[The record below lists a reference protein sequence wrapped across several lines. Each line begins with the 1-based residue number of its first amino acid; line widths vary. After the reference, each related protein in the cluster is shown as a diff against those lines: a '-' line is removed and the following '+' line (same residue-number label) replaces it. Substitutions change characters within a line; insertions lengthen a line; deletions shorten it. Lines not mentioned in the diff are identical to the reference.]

1 MSKRK
6 ELLRKVNSHIKD
18 LEKRGIDIER
28 VTEGK
33 SAEQL
38 AWNKRTYDNFMKKKH
53 NVLVRE
59 RDRKKRTNIQGYTL
73 TEKEYKIVKG
83 LENKMKKKKMNEFS
97 KMEKVLGRL
106 SDVEKAFLMGVPVR
120 HVNSNENIELQT
132 SFRKE
137 NYFDTYNSS
146 IDLKYFKEFIEEEIE
161 DFSWEQVIDKKRDE
175 LKAELTDWANSG
187 LLGLGDD
194 KYKKNTV
201 NELMEMYDNMGL
213 IQAVQFNQ
221 DMKHKLQYVESAAN
235 NIYSVW
241 DEKRLLMDLMKKQDD
256 REFIM
261 SR

>member
-6 ELLRKVNSHIKD
+6 ELLRKVNRHLKD

-28 VTEGK
+28 VTGGK

-59 RDRKKRTNIQGYTL
+59 RDKKKRTNIQGYTL

-83 LENKMKKKKMNEFS
+83 LENKMNKKKMNELS
-97 KMEKVLGRL
+97 KMEKILGGL
-106 SDVEKAFLMGVPVR
+106 SDVERAFLKGVPVR
-120 HVNSNENIELQT
+120 HANSNENIELQL

-146 IDLKYFKEFIEEEIE
+146 IDLKYFKEFIEEEIQ
-161 DFSWEQVIDKKRDE
+161 DFSWEQVMDKKRDE
-175 LKAELTDWANSG
+175 LKQELSEWAESG

-194 KYKKNTV
+194 KYKKNV
-201 NELMEMYDNMGL
+201 VDELMQQYDNMGL
-213 IQAVQFNQ
+213 IQSIQFNQ
-221 DMKHKLQYVESAAN
+221 DMKHKLQYVESASN

-241 DEKRLLMDLMKKQDD
+241 DEKRLLQDLMKKQDD
-256 REFIM
+256 REFMI

>member
-6 ELLRKVNSHIKD
+6 ELLRKVNRHLKD

-28 VTEGK
+28 VTGGK

-59 RDRKKRTNIQGYTL
+59 RDKKKRTNIQGYTL
-73 TEKEYKIVKG
+73 SEKEYRIVKD
-83 LENKMKKKKMNEFS
+83 LENKMNKKKMNELA
-97 KMEKVLGRL
+97 KMEKVVGRL

-146 IDLKYFKEFIEEEIE
+146 IDLKYFKEFIEEEVE
-161 DFSWEQVIDKKRDE
+161 DFSWEQVMDKKREE
-175 LKAELTDWANSG
+175 LRFELTDWANSG
-187 LLGLGDD
+187 LLGLGDED
-194 KYKKNTV
+194 YKKKTV
-201 NELMEMYDNMGL
+201 DELMGLYDNMGL

-241 DEKRLLMDLMKKQDD
+241 DEKRLLMDLMKKQED
-256 REFIM
+256 RDFII